1 MQYSQMSSG
10 FQELP
15 AANAQEQYTLLR
27 LSTLSVLNEF
37 KVYLYSELT

>member
-15 AANAQEQYTLLR
+15 AANAQEQYTLLS
-27 LSTLSVLNEF
+27 LSTLSVSSMNL
-37 KVYLYSELT
+37 KYIYIQS